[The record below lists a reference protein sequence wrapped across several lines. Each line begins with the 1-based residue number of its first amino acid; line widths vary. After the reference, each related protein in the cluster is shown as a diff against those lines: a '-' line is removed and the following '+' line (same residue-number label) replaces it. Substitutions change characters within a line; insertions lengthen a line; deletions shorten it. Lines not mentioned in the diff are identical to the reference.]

1 MSLFDKE
8 NPDRAAIQTTFMT
21 PKGRLMFDA
30 MIVKPRL
37 AGQQDGK
44 EIEYWIDIDADS
56 DSKVLIKHLKKYAI
70 RKNILVK
77 DLSHIIK
84 AF

>member
-1 MSLFDKE
+1 
-8 NPDRAAIQTTFMT
+8 
-21 PKGRLMFDA
+21 MFDA

-37 AGQQDGK
+37 AGQSGK
-44 EIEYWIDIDADS
+44 EVEYWIDIDADS